1 MIRNT
6 VMSSA
11 TPKSMR
17 GLQSVTTY
25 NTTRTC
31 KTAKP
36 RRTQA
41 STYTL
46 QPVRNTGNRISTIQQ
61 PAVVPTT
68 GDRTTRISKTD
79 QQKSV
84 QKKKN
89 KRAKTRNL

>member
-17 GLQSVTTY
+17 GLQSTTY

-61 PAVVPTT
+61 PAVVTTT

>member
-25 NTTRTC
+25 NTTRT
-31 KTAKP
+31 T
-36 RRTQA
+36 RTQA

-46 QPVRNTGNRISTIQQ
+46 QPVRITGNRISTIQQ
-61 PAVVPTT
+61 PAVVTTT

-89 KRAKTRNL
+89 KSNL

>member
-1 MIRNT
+1 
-6 VMSSA
+6 MSSA

-25 NTTRTC
+25 NTTRT
-31 KTAKP
+31 
-36 RRTQA
+36 QA

-46 QPVRNTGNRISTIQQ
+46 QPVRTTGNRISTIQQ
-61 PAVVPTT
+61 PAVVTTT

-84 QKKKN
+84 QKKQKQ
-89 KRAKTRNL
+89 KQPVIKQREIESFSGQ